1 MTPRPLDPPSSK
13 LSAMPPP
20 EEDSDSTSDTEW
32 PSMPV
37 VQAASALGVRSDVLP
52 RTEEG
57 ELFSVREFRRRAG
70 DRCQY
75 SPKAGDDELLQS
87 AGQLD
92 VSGLRDQT
100 RMMLPVGG
108 TTGGASTL
116 VPLGPT
122 AASLTA
128 AAGPSTADG
137 CGAAGT
143 TEAPF
148 LGGMSRVEAEERALL
163 LPLPPSHTHTAS
175 IPHPRCLHLTL
186 TLPPS
191 HTHTASIPHPRWLH
205 PTHVDCITSAPSP
218 PTASAHPNPLPGTPL
233 AKCTACGRRCFDPPA
248 RRGLQKLRAATP
260 SGASAGLE
268 SETRI
273 SWNRA

>member
-1 MTPRPLDPPSSK
+1 M
-13 LSAMPPP
+13 
-20 EEDSDSTSDTEW
+20 
-32 PSMPV
+32 

-175 IPHPRCLHLTL
+175 IPHPR
-186 TLPPS
+186 
-191 HTHTASIPHPRWLH
+191 WLH